1 MSGRI
6 RWLFLSFLAGVSLCL
21 YERYQPFHLK
31 ALRLENFSAEAE
43 LALREWSDS
52 FLAFHPAW
60 LLAKNDL
67 RELEKHYPLTVSPDW
82 KPLRGELTLTAV
94 PFTPALKLVWHHA
107 DYLAGKDGVAWRS
120 DLWTRAMNVEIP
132 ELPVLS
138 VGSSFPLLADSDR
151 DASQRL
157 KAPYTWLADLWT
169 AMHSLKEAKLSDL
182 ELTRRGG
189 EDIVTCVFTP
199 ARGKG
204 SFSFTGRVS
213 GLEKSLIVVRELIRE
228 KPDQKL
234 VIDATYEDKIIIR
247 RETDPETESS

>member
-1 MSGRI
+1 VSGRI

-60 LLAKNDL
+60 LLAKKDL

-94 PFTPALKLVWHHA
+94 PFTPALKLEWHHA
-107 DYLAGKDGVAWRS
+107 DYLAGEDGVAWRS

-247 RETDPETESS
+247 RETEPETESS